1 MFKISEK
8 LPKIEK
14 FPQNKIANKIQL
26 EHELKKLGYK
36 LGKRIGEGSYS
47 KVYFAQNFN
56 LKSFACK
63 IIDRSKT
70 SSDFHEKFLPRELK
84 IIKKLSHPNIVSVKA
99 IFEMGPFICVFM
111 DFCSHGDLL
120 ERIIKNG
127 ALPER
132 KIKLFFGQIT
142 SAIYYLH
149 TKEISHRDIKCENI
163 LIESSYLVKLTDFGF
178 ARKVIAKGKAIMSKT
193 FCGSAAYASPEI
205 LKVCDF
211 DFFLLELNYFLLFYR
226 RLSMIQRKLIC
237 GQWDVFFIL

>member
-1 MFKISEK
+1 MSKISEVK
-8 LPKIEK
+8 KQKSSKTQFSQNQTFNK
-14 FPQNKIANKIQL
+14 FQL

-47 KVYFAQNFN
+47 KVYYAQKSNS
-56 LKSFACK
+56 KSFACK
-63 IIDRSKT
+63 IVDRSKT

-84 IIKKLSHPNIVSVKA
+84 IIQKLSHPNIISVKA

-120 ERIIKNG
+120 DCIIKNG
-127 ALPER
+127 ALPNR
-132 KIKLFFGQIT
+132 KIKLFFGQLA

-163 LIESSYLVKLTDFGF
+163 LIESSYSVKLTDFGF
-178 ARKVIAKGKAIMSKT
+178 ARIVIEKGKAIMSKT

-205 LKVCDF
+205 LKVCD
-211 DFFLLELNYFLLFYR
+211 
-226 RLSMIQRKLIC
+226 LIC
-237 GQWDVFFIL
+237 FGRIKLF